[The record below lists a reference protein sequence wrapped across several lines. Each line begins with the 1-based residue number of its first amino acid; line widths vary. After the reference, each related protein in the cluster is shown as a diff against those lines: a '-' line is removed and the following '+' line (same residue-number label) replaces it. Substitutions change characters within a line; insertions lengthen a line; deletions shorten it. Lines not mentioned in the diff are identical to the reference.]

1 MPNYSLLINSEFKP
15 YSFDELVKPFQMYAQ
30 AYNDVDS
37 AYNTLG
43 TNAGALESVLN
54 QERDKAAWGQ
64 YNAYMQGL
72 NDAATELATKGLSP
86 AARTQVGNLTKQYAQ
101 NIVPIQKAA
110 ETWQKQIEEQ
120 RKTGYNMINS
130 YDASKLSIDQFLEN
144 PQLTYQTIDR
154 YKLADQSAK
163 LYSNMAKDLREA
175 TITKTDSKGNKIPYY
190 IWYKEKY
197 GVTPDEAQEFM
208 AVMQTAI
215 DSGNKDL
222 LPYAMSV
229 NPKLGN
235 VFNTIF
241 QSTPAVN
248 WTDQEAKA
256 DVMGTILQG
265 VMSAVGT
272 EHYKPME
279 DKAAVLAA
287 QRRNQTQPTVTNHT
301 SPNIVPLRDE
311 LQIGKQQ
318 SEHDRW
324 VSKGY
329 LTKDGHLTPAG
340 RDALYSKKVNSNIS
354 LGTSNS
360 ASLPTKDGRIRT
372 TGGAAIFSNVG
383 GISRAGYQ
391 GSHVEKKRYTSELT
405 AFGKYM
411 NKITGSSFL
420 KNFDKQEG
428 TFEYDINES
437 NMGKYRDYLESI
449 KPENYDVYRTYEVQY
464 NIPDSDQKEFATAL
478 INQLPVD
485 KKGKQYLEEVN
496 YDASKK
502 QFVPTGKKIEVKPED
517 IDKYKVSQQRGSNA
531 GQTAMMQTPEG
542 SRVRVLIPTNMNPS
556 LLSPPTKSGGNYFIG
571 NIPASFNRIDV
582 YNEILDTN
590 KMPMT
595 DDKGRIVTDE
605 KGNIVYTNKDLTDE
619 QRYIFE
625 ERLATEWDANSQLF
639 GEIYVTNKTESRKI
653 KPDTRYPYNTQINTD
668 NE

>member
-30 AYNDVDS
+30 AYNEVDS

-287 QRRNQTQPTVTNHT
+287 QRKNQEQSTGIPINKRPLRNQK
-301 SPNIVPLRDE
+301 SL
-311 LQIGKQQ
+311 
-318 SEHDRW
+318 SEEAKEINKYID
-324 VSKGY
+324 KGY
-329 LTKDGHLTPAG
+329 LVRNADGSIEVTQKGLDNMFSKTSIPYGRTWLRGPARALAAGVSSMMAMSGNKEGAVDFMNTASNIINEKTGQRHLQQFTQFGEFMKDKTGYTGLFNPSTGETVHIYNEDNRYANALNNYYNSIKDGGYDTFQSTEYVINVPSSNQKEYASQVISSLPISDGKRQVTPYDITYKDNSPALTPDGKAADIEDDG
-340 RDALYSKKVNSNIS
+340 SWRATQTYPSKYGTRVRLVNDKGEEIITRVPTDVNYAILSGPSENGIGTMPS
-354 LGTSNS
+354 LFMNKEDFETILAYGKQ
-360 ASLPTKDGRIRT
+360 PIVDKDG
-372 TGGAAIFSNVG
+372 AIIGFSDKPLTDDE
-383 GISRAGYQ
+383 R
-391 GSHVEKKRYTSELT
+391 KRYLRALNTIEQQI
-405 AFGKYM
+405 M
-411 NKITGSSFL
+411 ITGS
-420 KNFDKQEG
+420 QIG
-428 TFEYDINES
+428 T
-437 NMGKYRDYLESI
+437 DYST
-449 KPENYDVYRTYEVQY
+449 PTVQ
-464 NIPDSDQKEFATAL
+464 
-478 INQLPVD
+478 
-485 KKGKQYLEEVN
+485 
-496 YDASKK
+496 
-502 QFVPTGKKIEVKPED
+502 VKP
-517 IDKYKVSQQRGSNA
+517 
-531 GQTAMMQTPEG
+531 GQTVSYE
-542 SRVRVLIPTNMNPS
+542 
-556 LLSPPTKSGGNYFIG
+556 
-571 NIPASFNRIDV
+571 
-582 YNEILDTN
+582 
-590 KMPMT
+590 
-595 DDKGRIVTDE
+595 
-605 KGNIVYTNKDLTDE
+605 
-619 QRYIFE
+619 
-625 ERLATEWDANSQLF
+625 
-639 GEIYVTNKTESRKI
+639 
-653 KPDTRYPYNTQINTD
+653 
-668 NE
+668 